1 VRLFNVEGNMPGLS
15 WAEFGLPVV
24 LIGAV
29 LVIAVAALT
38 LHLLFPPVTSSQS
51 QHTPAPYTPRRCPSC
66 HHELE
71 KVERYGVAVETCP
84 GCHGVWL
91 SQDKMEQIIG

>member
-1 VRLFNVEGNMPGLS
+1 MPGLS
-15 WAEFGLPVV
+15 WPEFGLPVV

-29 LVIAVAALT
+29 LVIAVAALI

-51 QHTPAPYTPRRCPSC
+51 RQPTALHTPRRCPSC
-66 HHELE
+66 HRELE
-71 KVERYGVAVETCP
+71 KVVRYGVAVEVCP

-91 SQDKMEQIIG
+91 SQDKIEQIIG